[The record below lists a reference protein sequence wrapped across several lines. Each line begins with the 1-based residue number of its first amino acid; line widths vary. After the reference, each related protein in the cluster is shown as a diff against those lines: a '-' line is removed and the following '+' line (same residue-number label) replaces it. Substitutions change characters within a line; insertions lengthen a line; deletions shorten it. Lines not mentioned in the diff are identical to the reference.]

1 MDISKQEKKWQ
12 TEEDART
19 LARYEEIMSD
29 TKRKN
34 AAIKEAKKQ
43 ASDLTKR
50 ATLMNNAAN
59 RKKK

>member
-50 ATLMNNAAN
+50 AALMNNAAN